1 MRKLPALLAIA
12 LTISLAI
19 SRAWGQAPIPPE
31 AFQDAELTSV
41 AFADVDNGWAVG
53 DRGVIWH
60 TIDGGRNWQ
69 RQDSPTTARL
79 ESVWFADSQTGWA
92 VGGSHQPYTH
102 QGMGVVLRTIDAGAS
117 WQAVTGTNL
126 PALKRVKFFGPRQ
139 GIALGESSA
148 LYPGGVFVTPDGGK
162 TWSTLILQLGEA
174 GAAPA
179 ANLSSSN
186 HWVTGDFLNIQGG
199 LVASST
205 GAIGNISALDL
216 QISGQSVSAQ
226 RCPQALRITRDGQ
239 AWLCGERSLLL
250 CSQDSGATWAN
261 SPYFPQSAAGHFDFA
276 ALATLGDHVWVAGN
290 PGTVVFHSADAGKTW
305 QQQRTDSPAPLNGLC
320 FLDENRG
327 WAVGALGTIL
337 HTRDGGRSWR
347 PQRQGGSRAAML
359 AIFGE
364 PGRVPHEMLVQQA
377 GNEGYLTAVE
387 LLTREP
393 IHVDAR
399 HVDRSR
405 EAMSTLLAASTTT
418 AWRFPLLAR
427 ETGATLE
434 QLLSSWDGGD
444 GSEAL
449 EQLEEYLV
457 RRIRTWRPEVIV
469 TEDAHPGGDNPL
481 AHLTNQLVLEA
492 ARKAAD
498 PAAYRGQIDQAG
510 LAQWQVKKVFASLN
524 VSDKQGDIKLICSQ
538 LAPRLGASLA
548 DVGDEA
554 RGQLDN
560 TYRVTRA
567 SRSFNLLIDHLPQG
581 QGRRDFFSGVSLTPG
596 GEARRSLSHP
606 PVPDFTSLSK
616 QIQKRQ
622 LIQGLLERS
631 EKDPLRGQ
639 AWLAQVTEM
648 TKGLSPGS
656 SARIMH
662 HLGQRY
668 QASGEGE
675 LAAEVFSTL
684 VEKHADHPLAD
695 AALLWMIHYYASAEA
710 GHRLHGQT
718 HFVQPAVVSE
728 ADPSA
733 APVQPVAAQQPQG
746 KRIAIAAGVAA
757 APIEPNTRVERALAL
772 GKLLEKNR
780 PSLAA
785 DPSVRFTLVNARA
798 KLASAS
804 LERERMLQ
812 SLTASRAS
820 GDWSLCAKAE
830 LFIANRGKG
839 GECPK
844 PNFVCKSVGTKPKL
858 DGRLDDE
865 AWQAARSVSLREVE
879 SGGEPLESIA
889 ALTHDDEFL
898 YLAIS
903 CQRLPGGDYA
913 TDDRIRTRDANLQGK
928 DRVELLLD
936 IDRDYATYYR
946 LAVDHRGW
954 TRESCLGDA
963 SWNPAWY
970 VAYAGDE
977 THWTVEAAIP
987 LAELTS
993 DKTLKKAYWAVGLQR
1008 VLPGGKLQS
1017 WTPNADLDIR
1027 AEGFGL
1033 MRIE

>member
-1 MRKLPALLAIA
+1 MRKLPAILTIA
-12 LTISLAI
+12 LSLSLAI
-19 SRAWGQAPIPPE
+19 SPASAQAPIPPE
-31 AFQDAELTSV
+31 AYSDAELTSV
-41 AFADVDNGWAVG
+41 TFVDVDNGWSVG

-69 RQDSPTTARL
+69 RQDSPTIARL
-79 ESVWFADSQTGWA
+79 ESVWFTDSQTGWA

-102 QGMGVVLRTIDAGAS
+102 HGIGVVLRTVDAGAT

-162 TWSTLILQLGEA
+162 TWSTLILQLGEQ
-174 GAAPA
+174 GPAPA
-179 ANLSSSN
+179 ELSSSN
-186 HWVTGDFLNIQGG
+186 HWVAGDFLNIQGG
-199 LVASST
+199 LVASSS
-205 GAIGNISALDL
+205 GAIGNVSALDL

-250 CSQDSGATWAN
+250 CSQDGGTTWTN
-261 SPYFPQSAAGHFDFA
+261 SPYFPQSAASHFDFA
-276 ALATLGDHVWVAGN
+276 ALATLGSHVWVAGN

-305 QQQRTDSPAPLNGLC
+305 EQQRTDCPTPLRSLC
-320 FLDENRG
+320 FIDENRG
-327 WAVGALGTIL
+327 WAVGSLGTIL

-387 LLTREP
+387 VLTKKSTRS
-393 IHVDAR
+393 DAT
-399 HVDRSR
+399 HVDRTR

-418 AWRFPLLAR
+418 AWQFQLPTR
-427 ETGATLE
+427 ESGSTLE

-444 GSEAL
+444 GSAAL
-449 EQLEEYLV
+449 AQLEEYLV
-457 RRIRTWRPEVIV
+457 RRIRTWRPDVIV

-481 AHLTNQLVLEA
+481 AHVTNQLVLEA
-492 ARKAAD
+492 TRKAAD
-498 PAAYRGQIDQAG
+498 PTTYRGQIEQAG
-510 LAQWQVKKVFASLN
+510 LAEWQVKKVFAALD
-524 VSDKQGDIKLICSQ
+524 VLDKQGDIKLICSQ
-538 LAPRLGASLA
+538 LAPRVGASLA
-548 DVGDEA
+548 DVADEA
-554 RGQLDN
+554 RGQLDD
-560 TYRVTRA
+560 TYRVTHA
-567 SRSFNLLIDHLPQG
+567 SRSFSLLVDHLPQG
-581 QGRRDFFSGVSLTPG
+581 QGRRDFFSGIALPLG
-596 GEARRSLSHP
+596 GEARRSLSNP

-648 TKGLSPGS
+648 TKGLSSAS
-656 SARIMH
+656 SARIMY

-668 QASGEGE
+668 QASGESE

-695 AALLWMIHYYASAEA
+695 AALLWLIHYYASAEA
-710 GHRLHGQT
+710 AHRLHGQR
-718 HFVQPAVVSE
+718 HFVQPAVVTE
-728 ADPSA
+728 TDQATRNVKTA
-733 APVQPVAAQQPQG
+733 AAQQPTG
-746 KRIAIAAGVAA
+746 NRVAIANGVAA
-757 APIEPNTRVERALAL
+757 APIEPNNRIDRALAL

-780 PSLAA
+780 PALAA

-798 KLASAS
+798 KTSSAS
-804 LERERMLQ
+804 LERERILQ
-812 SLTASRAS
+812 SLTTSRSS
-820 GDWSLCAKAE
+820 GDWSLCAKGE
-830 LFIANRGKG
+830 LFIANKAKG

-844 PNFVCKSVGTKPKL
+844 RSFVCKSVATKPKL
-858 DGRLDDE
+858 DGHLDDE
-865 AWQAARSVSLREVE
+865 AWQAARSVSLREGD
-879 SGGEPLESIA
+879 SGGEPLESIV

-903 CQRLPGGDYA
+903 CQRLAGADYA
-913 TDDRIRTRDANLQGK
+913 IDERVRTRNADLQGK

-946 LAVDHRGW
+946 LAVDYRGW
-954 TRESCLGDA
+954 TRESCLDDP
-963 SWNPAWY
+963 SWDPTWY
-970 VAYAGDE
+970 VATAGDE

-993 DKTLKKAYWAVGLQR
+993 DKTLKKNYWSVGLQR
-1008 VLPGGKLQS
+1008 LLPSGKLQS
-1017 WTPNADLDIR
+1017 WTPDADAEIR
-1027 AEGFGL
+1027 PEGFGL
-1033 MRIE
+1033 MQFE